1 MDNTHQF
8 IEEMAITLE
17 TRGFPRMAGRVLA
30 WLMVCKPE
38 HQSMPD
44 LVEALDASKS
54 SISTATRMLIQFD
67 LIKRVSIRGERK
79 DYYVI
84 RESLWNNPMREAQ
97 EKVKSFRMIAEQG
110 LELLKNEPNVRTET
124 LKEMKEVYDF
134 WEKQFPLLQEKWDS
148 LKNKP

>member
-110 LELLKNEPNVRTET
+110 LQLLKNEPNVRTET